1 MNPASLLKRFLTP
14 PIVVSLV
21 YWRRYGA
28 KISPRAEVDLTDNLK
43 FGRGCV
49 VSSFT
54 KIKATAGP
62 LDMGNH
68 VQIATHCFLHADTG
82 GLSIGD
88 YTMIGPLAAVVA
100 TNYSYERLDQPTV
113 LQPQKSKGIR
123 IGRNV
128 WIGSGAVI
136 LDGAD
141 IGDNVIVSPNFV
153 VSRRVPDNVI
163 IKGNPAEVIFTRR

>member
-1 MNPASLLKRFLTP
+1 MKVASLLKRFLTP

-21 YWRRYGA
+21 YWKRYGA
-28 KISPRAEVDLTDNLK
+28 RISPRAEVDLTKNLTC
-43 FGRGCV
+43 GVGCV

-54 KIKATAGP
+54 KIKATRGP
-62 LDMGNH
+62 LAMGNH

-82 GLSIGD
+82 GLTIGD
-88 YTMIGPLAAVVA
+88 YSLIGPLAAVVGV
-100 TNYSYERLDQPTV
+100 NYSYDRLDQPTV

-141 IGDNVIVSPNFV
+141 IGDNVIVSPNSV

-163 IKGNPAEVIFTRR
+163 VKGNPAEVIFTRR